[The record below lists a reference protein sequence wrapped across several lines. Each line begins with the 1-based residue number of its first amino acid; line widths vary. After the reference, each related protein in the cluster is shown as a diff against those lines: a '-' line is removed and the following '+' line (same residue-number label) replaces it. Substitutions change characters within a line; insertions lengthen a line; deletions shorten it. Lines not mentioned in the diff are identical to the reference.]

1 LIRQSGYC
9 QRRSFPSR
17 IIRQPALLAEAAAFR
32 TDRSSCR
39 RQTGMHD
46 ESQAQAKSK
55 YEPPRVTV
63 ISLRP
68 EEAVL
73 AACKTQRSAGPVSSG
88 CQATHGGACRGHG
101 S

>member
-1 LIRQSGYC
+1 MKDENQKPNRQ
-9 QRRSFPSR
+9 R
-17 IIRQPALLAEAAAFR
+17 
-32 TDRSSCR
+32 
-39 RQTGMHD
+39 
-46 ESQAQAKSK
+46 

-73 AACKTQRSAGPVSSG
+73 GHCKNSTSSGPVAPTSTNTS
-88 CQATHGGACRGHG
+88 CSAIG

>member
-1 LIRQSGYC
+1 MSDGNSRQGKP
-9 QRRSFPSR
+9 R
-17 IIRQPALLAEAAAFR
+17 
-32 TDRSSCR
+32 
-39 RQTGMHD
+39 
-46 ESQAQAKSK
+46 

-73 AACKTQRSAGPVSSG
+73 AACKTQTSAGPVSSG
-88 CQATHGGACRGHG
+88 CQRTGGGGACRGHG

>member
-1 LIRQSGYC
+1 MR
-9 QRRSFPSR
+9 
-17 IIRQPALLAEAAAFR
+17 
-32 TDRSSCR
+32 
-39 RQTGMHD
+39 D
-46 ESQAQAKSK
+46 ENHGQDKKA

-73 AACKTQRSAGPVSSG
+73 GHCKSFSAAGPVGSACHTTG
-88 CQATHGGACRGHG
+88 NCQGIG